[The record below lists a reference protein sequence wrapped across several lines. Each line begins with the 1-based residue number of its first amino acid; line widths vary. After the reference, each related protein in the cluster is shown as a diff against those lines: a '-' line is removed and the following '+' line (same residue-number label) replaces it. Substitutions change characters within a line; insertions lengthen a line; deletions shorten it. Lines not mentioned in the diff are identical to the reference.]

1 MTFDMSQKLMRIANY
16 FTIGMTMFEVQ
27 ESGNIRQHTLRQIDV
42 NILSNEMMII
52 TFVCENQSSDLY
64 EYFTYDDLDNGT
76 LFISEP
82 MAQEQAAKNM
92 VKYYGG
98 VNNEDN

>member
-1 MTFDMSQKLMRIANY
+1 MTFDMLQKLMRIANY

-42 NILSNEMMII
+42 NILSNEMMMII

-76 LFISEP
+76 LFIFES
-82 MAQEQAAKNM
+82 MANEQSAKNM
-92 VKYYGG
+92 VKYYGDVSNG
-98 VNNEDN
+98 